1 MCLPWSVSCPHTLP
15 LSLVFHQ
22 PQLTTEWAHQLLCK
36 VGWENTKSA
45 TTIPHRF
52 APDGQMDVAPPSRF
66 HAHDNNVWGG
76 NPYIQIHLHCCN
88 WEARPRF
95 KPPSR
100 DWLEVCR
107 WVSLCRWPYSCWSPH
122 HIVVA
127 GGGRPSRGVYK
138 TVQSR
143 VHEQCISGGFS
154 CIEPSSIL

>member
-1 MCLPWSVSCPHTLP
+1 MISVLSTHTAT
-15 LSLVFHQ
+15 VFSF
-22 PQLTTEWAHQLLCK
+22 PP
-36 VGWENTKSA
+36 A
-45 TTIPHRF
+45 TTDYWVGPPVIMQGGVRKHQISDNDPPPICTRWS
-52 APDGQMDVAPPSRF
+52 DGCSPPSRF

-88 WEARPRF
+88 WESRPRF